1 MKLKKELKKIILCS
15 IVLAAALIGIT
26 VKANTPDS
34 FVLNKGRQING
45 DYYGGHDI
53 VPGDGFIPIY
63 FPIKYTDN
71 NYLVFCSGDR
81 SADATPGSTFNKTSF
96 VRSNDGAAVAG
107 VIKLGVGENATTDKS
122 DEDIFLTQLA
132 IWKVLA
138 PNAGNAFPATEN
150 AILNNEVQKNKYNK
164 LIAAGEEARSR
175 YEDIKNFNIT
185 LNTSKLEFALKDGVY
200 ESQVIKVSGK
210 EIKAIETSV
219 DIGEVV
225 KKDGGYVIRIAKEK
239 LSIGKNTVT
248 FKIDAI
254 SNTIKIAQNY
264 SNGNDDQQTTTT
276 TLFEDYNN
284 ASSKTIKGVIN
295 IVKISK
301 VDATNEKEL
310 PGATLIIK
318 DENGKE
324 VAKWVSTNEPN
335 YISLAPGTYTLTEF
349 QAPNGYITS
358 AETITFIVNEEG
370 KVDSPVVMKNYPLG
384 KVFISKQDITTKKEL
399 PDATLILKDE
409 NGNQIEKWI
418 SGSEPH
424 QISGLEPGKYY
435 LTELLAPDGYI
446 KSEET
451 IEFEV
456 DEEGNVKEPV
466 IMYNKRIPKVPV
478 PKTSSFKTITTSII
492 GITTII
498 IGAVTIYRVYK
509 KNEA

>member
-1 MKLKKELKKIILCS
+1 MKFYKSIKKIVLCS
-15 IVLAAALIGIT
+15 IILAATLIGIT
-26 VKANTPDS
+26 VNAKTPDS

-45 DYYGGHDI
+45 DYNGGHDI

-63 FPIKYTDN
+63 FPIKYTEN

-81 SADATPGSTFNKTSF
+81 SADATPGSTFTKTNF

-164 LIAAGEEARSR
+164 LIAAGEDARSR
-175 YEDIKNFNIT
+175 YDDIKNFNIT
-185 LNTSKLEFALKDGVY
+185 LNTDKLEFTLNDNVY

-225 KKDGGYVIRIAKEK
+225 KKDGGYVIRIAKDI

-248 FKIDAI
+248 LKIDAV
-254 SNTIKIAQNY
+254 SNTIEIAQNY
-264 SNGNDDQQTTTT
+264 TNGNEDQQTTTT
-276 TLFEDYNN
+276 TIFEHYNN
-284 ASSKTIKGVIN
+284 TTSKTIKGIIN

-301 VDATNEKEL
+301 VDATNEEEL

-318 DENGKE
+318 DANGKE
-324 VAKWVSTNEPN
+324 VAQWVSTNEPN
-335 YISLAPGTYTLTEF
+335 YISLDPGTYTLTEF

-358 AETITFIVNEEG
+358 TETITFTVNEEG

-384 KVFISKQDITTKKEL
+384 EVFISKQDITTKKEL
-399 PDATLILKDE
+399 PNAHLILKDA

-418 SGSEPH
+418 SGDQPH
-424 QISGLEPGKYY
+424 PISGLEPGKYY

-446 KSEET
+446 TSTET

-456 DEEGNVKEPV
+456 DEKGNVKEMV
-466 IMYNKRIPKVPV
+466 VMYNERIPDVSTPD
-478 PKTSSFKTITTSII
+478 TASFKTIATSIV
-492 GITTII
+492 GIITIAL
-498 IGAVTIYRVYK
+498 GGVTIYRVYK